1 MANCYLG
8 SCCEM
13 KKIIHVSTSDSAGG
27 AARAAYRVHRALVD
41 AGIDSRMR
49 VLDRGS
55 DDDRV
60 GKVELPFAVRLKSK
74 LQNRLMARK
83 LRDWHTD
90 NQILHSFGR
99 ISAGL
104 VGELNASDVDIVNL
118 HWISGILSIKDIGRI
133 SKPIV
138 WRLADMWAFCG
149 AEHYE
154 MDTPTAR
161 FRNGYLLSNRPSGE
175 RGPDINRLVWN
186 EKRRSWAKQ
195 HFTIVCTTNWLAKC
209 ARESV
214 LLSNMP
220 IHVIPNPL
228 DVHEIWKPINKQT
241 ARIALSLPLDKKLIL
256 MGAAGG
262 LGNPYKGADLLI
274 DAVARISSQK
284 VDGFELVLFGEGKP
298 REQVPYPCT
307 VHWLGVVRDDRLL
320 ALAYSATDVMVVPSR
335 QEAFGQTASEAQACG
350 TPVVAF
356 NNSGP
361 ADIVINRET
370 GWLAKAF
377 DTEDLAEGI
386 LWVLSDED
394 RWGKLSRTARAKAV
408 ERFSP
413 RVIAEQY
420 GRLYEEVLVGR
431 AVKSE

>member
-1 MANCYLG
+1 
-8 SCCEM
+8 M
-13 KKIIHVSTSDSAGG
+13 KILHVSTDDSGGG
-27 AARAAYRVHRALVD
+27 AARAAYRVHRAFVD
-41 AGIDSRMR
+41 AGIDSCMR
-49 VLDRGS
+49 VLDRSS

-60 GKVELPFAVRLKSK
+60 GNVKLSLAVRLKNK

-83 LRDWHTD
+83 LRDWHT
-90 NQILHSFGR
+90 NNPILHSFGR

-104 VGELNASDVDIVNL
+104 VGDLNASDVDIVNL

-133 SKPIV
+133 SKPLV

-161 FRNGYLLSNRPSGE
+161 FRNGYLPGNRPAGE

-186 EKRRSWAKQ
+186 EKRRSWKNQ
-195 HFTIVCTTNWLAKC
+195 YFTIICTTNWLAKC
-209 ARESV
+209 ARESL

-228 DVHEIWKPINKQT
+228 DVHEMWKPINKQA
-241 ARIALSLPLDKKLIL
+241 ARIALNLPLDKKLIL
-256 MGAAGG
+256 TGADGG
-262 LGNPYKGADLLI
+262 LTNPYKGADLLI
-274 DAVARISSQK
+274 DAVARIASRNAN
-284 VDGFELVLFGEGKP
+284 GFELVVFGQGKP
-298 REQVPYPCT
+298 REQAQYPCP

-320 ALAYSATDVMVVPSR
+320 ALAYSAADVMVVPSR

-356 NNSGP
+356 DNSGP
-361 ADIVINRET
+361 ADIVIHRET

-377 DTEDLAEGI
+377 DTEDLADGI
-386 LWVLSDED
+386 LWVLSDEN
-394 RWGKLSRTARAKAV
+394 RWGKLSQLARAKAV

-413 RVIAEQY
+413 GVIAEQY
-420 GRLYEEVLVGR
+420 GRVYEQVLVGR
-431 AVKSE
+431 TVKSEK

>member
-1 MANCYLG
+1 
-8 SCCEM
+8 M
-13 KKIIHVSTSDSAGG
+13 KILHISTGDSAGG
-27 AARAAYRVHRALVD
+27 AARAAYREHRALVD
-41 AGIDSRMR
+41 AGIDSRML

-60 GKVELPFAVRLKSK
+60 AIVKLPLAVRLKNK

-83 LRDWHTD
+83 LRDWHT
-90 NQILHSFGR
+90 NNHIFHSFGR

-104 VGELNASDVDIVNL
+104 VDDLNASDVDIVNL
-118 HWISGILSIKDIGRI
+118 HWISGILSIKDIGRL

-154 MDTPTAR
+154 MDTPDAR
-161 FRNGYLLSNRPSGE
+161 FRNGYLSGNRPVGE

-186 EKRRSWAKQ
+186 EKRRSWKNQ
-195 HFTIVCTTNWLAKC
+195 YFTITCTTNWLAKC
-209 ARESV
+209 ARESL

-228 DVHEIWKPINKQT
+228 DIHEIWRPINKQA
-241 ARIALSLPLDKKLIL
+241 ARIALNLPLDKKLIL
-256 MGAAGG
+256 MGAAWGF
-262 LGNPYKGADLLI
+262 GNPYKGFDLLI
-274 DAVARISSQK
+274 DAVKRITSRN
-284 VDGFELVLFGEGKP
+284 VDGFDLVVFGQEKP
-298 REQVPYPCT
+298 KEQVQYPCA
-307 VHWLGVVRDDRLL
+307 VHWLGAVRDDRLL
-320 ALAYSATDVMVVPSR
+320 ALAYSAADVMVVPSR

-361 ADIVINRET
+361 VDIVIHRET

-377 DTEDLAEGI
+377 DTEDLAKGI
-386 LWVLSDED
+386 LWVLSDEK
-394 RWGKLSRTARAKAV
+394 RWGKLSRLAREKAV
-408 ERFSP
+408 ERFSLG
-413 RVIAEQY
+413 VIAEQY
-420 GRLYEEVLVGR
+420 RQIYEQVLVDR
-431 AVKSE
+431 A